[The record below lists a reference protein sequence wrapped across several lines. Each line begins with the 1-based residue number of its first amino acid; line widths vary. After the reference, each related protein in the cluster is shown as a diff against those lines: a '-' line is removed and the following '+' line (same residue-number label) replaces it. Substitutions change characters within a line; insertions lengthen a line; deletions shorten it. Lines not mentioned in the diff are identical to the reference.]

1 MQAAEELVRAEAEP
15 SVVLNAVLTGA
26 DWSKSQVDEALY
38 FKVGDRGVACWVL
51 VYIDDLLAPI
61 SSTAMLKELKELLE
75 VAFELREI
83 SLVEK
88 YLGLEIMHDRP
99 ARKLWLHQHSY
110 VNKLRRRFIDEEQ
123 TGRRPNTPISVD
135 AYAELTFDDDD
146 VQSREEEE
154 YRQKVGLLQFAAT
167 TTRPDIAFACSKLG
181 SGLTRLRNS
190 ETGRL
195 RRRHQQQAD
204 AEQHEWLRF
213 HLRQHSCLLDEAT
226 HQLLDAR
233 TPTGLNVGNQSAI
246 VVAKGLGMK
255 GNLKHMEQRYA
266 WLQQMVKRKKI
277 ALEYI
282 PTSEQPAEFLTKVL
296 RFPAFNWCSI
306 AVGQFCLADVG
317 NNDDVQQ

>member
-1 MQAAEELVRAEAEP
+1 MAPKSSYYSNTDYDETYAPVESYVTLRIFL
-15 SVVLNAVLTGA
+15 SIIAVL
-26 DWSKSQVDEALY
+26 
-38 FKVGDRGVACWVL
+38 
-51 VYIDDLLAPI
+51 DLHLMH
-61 SSTAMLKELKELLE
+61 STAMLKELKELLE

-181 SGLTRLRNS
+181 SGLTFGSGS
-190 ETGRL
+190 ETLKLVGY
-195 RRRHQQQAD
+195 AD
-204 AEQHEWLRF
+204 DTSNKQTRSSTNGYVFTFGSIAVSWT
-213 HLRQHSCLLDEAT
+213 RQ
-226 HQLLDAR
+226 R
-233 TPTGLNVGNQSAI
+233 IKTPTGLNVGNQSAI